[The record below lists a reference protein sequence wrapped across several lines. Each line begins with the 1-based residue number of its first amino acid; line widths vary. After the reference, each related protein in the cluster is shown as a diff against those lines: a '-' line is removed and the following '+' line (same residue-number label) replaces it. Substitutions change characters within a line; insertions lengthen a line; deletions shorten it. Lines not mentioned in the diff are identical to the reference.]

1 MSERLKIVSNK
12 SLANGS
18 EERHA
23 EDDEVAS
30 ILEALCKL
38 PLNLS
43 TYQWLKQNEIGYT
56 IRDIAKDYNTV
67 PKRLRKLAQDVKEHW
82 GHYITSLF
90 PSSVQY
96 LGAVEGE
103 A

>member
-1 MSERLKIVSNK
+1 MCERQGQDNK

-67 PKRLRKLAQDVKEHW
+67 PKRLRKLAQDVKEHRRGPSTCSRARSSTW
-82 GHYITSLF
+82 G
-90 PSSVQY
+90 P
-96 LGAVEGE
+96 
-103 A
+103 